1 MIKDKYIDKLL
12 SLYNNL
18 TIIIDLE
25 KKLISKAYDCER
37 LIIENYTY
45 FDFIDYVSNYKKFNK
60 LSKDRLLIFFNELN
74 STEGKIDLVSNLSTE
89 TNDIITLEIKGS
101 KISESEML
109 IVLSDLNA
117 ENYVKNDS
125 LTKLLTRDEIVNKAK
140 EFIENKINFL
150 LMIVDIDNFKAFNDN
165 FGHMFGDIVLV
176 ETAASLKK
184 YLKNN
189 GTIGRIGGDEFMII
203 IEHNDNYD
211 EIHKLCT
218 NVRAAIANISNHNIK
233 QVKITA
239 TVGCAHYPK
248 DADNYELLFNK
259 ADTALLR
266 GKNKG
271 RNCFIIFDE
280 NKCGVVHE
288 DDVKD
293 NITSFDQSNPTAT
306 NSNIVAGVFE
316 ILNRG
321 GNTRKNID
329 DSLSLIG
336 TFFQLDRIDVVTLV
350 PDQNDVLSVTL
361 EWVNPRNPQ
370 NRGIV
375 ISGKNNIPLWRKA
388 IDKTGM
394 IKIVDIHQ
402 KTSHIDLYNLLKS
415 QNTTALVAF
424 EMKYMDKYMGLIRF
438 DMCTKSRFWTQNDL
452 SSLMLIS
459 KIFAIFLYK
468 EYENVIHRHEIYFDK
483 TTNIYNFSKWR
494 DTSIEKIENQNET
507 NYSIINFHIHDFKK
521 LNDLYGTG
529 ICDTALKIIANA
541 LRDTFDNRAV
551 YGRVNNDKFIIFINA
566 QDKEYINYELNKI
579 VSYFNKHF
587 EYAEKF
593 HITFGVYIK
602 ENKNEAFSTAIDR
615 ANIARRNHVLNK
627 DNNITYY
634 IDQFYL
640 EIKRKAEL
648 EAHMFEALENDEFLL
663 YLQPKIN
670 TDTGQIVGAEA
681 LTRWFYKKDKILTP
695 NLFIPLFEENNFIN
709 ELDYKVFENVC
720 RFQRKCVDEGLKP
733 IIISVNVSRYQL
745 DFHRY
750 IERINSIRNKYQI
763 NPNLIEIEITEG
775 MYIENIDQMSEFL
788 KILRGYGYRIAMDDF
803 GSGYSNLSS
812 LAALDFDVIKLDKSF
827 CSNKD
832 NEKELIILKFVMQL
846 AKQLKMEVLCEG
858 VETEEFCK
866 YLQSLG
872 CNLVQGFLFERPIP
886 ADTFKNKYLL
896 K

>member
-18 TIIIDLE
+18 TIIVDLE

-37 LIIENYTY
+37 LVIENYTY
-45 FDFIDYVSNYKKFNK
+45 SDFIDYVSKYKKFNK
-60 LSKDRLLIFFNELN
+60 LSKDRLLIFFNELD
-74 STEGKIDLVSNLSTE
+74 STEGKINLVSNLSTE
-89 TNDIITLEIKGS
+89 TNDIITLDIKGN
-101 KISESEML
+101 KISDGEML

-117 ENYVKNDS
+117 ENYAKNDS
-125 LTKLLTRDEIVNKAK
+125 LTKLLTRDEIVNKARS
-140 EFIENKINFL
+140 FIENKINFL

-184 YLKNN
+184 HLKNT

-248 DADNYELLFNK
+248 DANNYELLFNK

-293 NITSFDQSNPTAT
+293 NITSFEQSNPTAT

-468 EYENVIHRHEIYFDK
+468 EYENVVHRHEIYFDK
-483 TTNIYNFSKWR
+483 TTNVYNFSKWR
-494 DTSIEKIENQNET
+494 DTSIERIENHNET

-521 LNDLYGTG
+521 LNDLYGTNV
-529 ICDTALKIIANA
+529 CDTALKIVGNA
-541 LRDTFDNRAV
+541 LRATFDNRAV
-551 YGRVNNDKFIIFINA
+551 YGRVNNDKFIIFINS

-593 HITFGVYIK
+593 HITFGVYIR

-695 NLFIPLFEENNFIN
+695 NLFIPLFEENSFIN

-720 RFQRKCVDEGLKP
+720 RFQKNCVDEGLKP

>member
-60 LSKDRLLIFFNELN
+60 LSRDRLLIFFNELN
-74 STEGKIDLVSNLSTE
+74 STEGKIDLISNLSTE

-109 IVLSDLNA
+109 IVLSDLNT
-117 ENYVKNDS
+117 ENYAKNDS

-150 LMIVDIDNFKAFNDN
+150 LMIVDIDNFKAFNDD

-394 IKIVDIHQ
+394 IKIVDINQ
-402 KTSHIDLYNLLKS
+402 KTSHIDLYHLLKS

-494 DTSIEKIENQNET
+494 DTSIEKIENLNET

-541 LRDTFDNRAV
+541 LRATFDNRAV
-551 YGRVNNDKFIIFINA
+551 YGRVNNDKFIIFINS

-593 HITFGVYIK
+593 HITFGVYIR

>member
-109 IVLSDLNA
+109 IVLSDLNT
-117 ENYVKNDS
+117 ENYAKNDS

-271 RNCFIIFDE
+271 GNCFIIFDE

-394 IKIVDIHQ
+394 IKIVDINQ

-494 DTSIEKIENQNET
+494 DTSIEKIENLNET
-507 NYSIINFHIHDFKK
+507 NYSIINFHIHNFKK

-541 LRDTFDNRAV
+541 LRATFDNRAV